1 MSLNGRPFQP
11 LIRPE
16 IDLTTRDWSPFRAA
30 DFITPLT
37 TPFTPWNARERPD
50 DKVREA
56 SS

>member
-16 IDLTTRDWSPFRAA
+16 IDLTTRAWSPFRAA

-37 TPFTPWNARERPD
+37 TPFTPWNARERRD
-50 DKVREA
+50 DEVREA